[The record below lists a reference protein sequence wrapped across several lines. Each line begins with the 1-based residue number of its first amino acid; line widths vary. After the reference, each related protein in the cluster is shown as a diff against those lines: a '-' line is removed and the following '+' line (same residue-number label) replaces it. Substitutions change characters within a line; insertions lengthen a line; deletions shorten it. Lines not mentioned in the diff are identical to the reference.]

1 MLFLLEGKCDLLFY
15 YSLAYLELSQT
26 SRMERSA
33 KIVTMYNAPS
43 IFDKVLN
50 MPLYSN
56 LSTFKYFVQKKLISK
71 KKAKIRRNAFMVSGV
86 HSK

>member
-1 MLFLLEGKCDLLFY
+1 MLYLLEGKCDLLFY

-50 MPLYSN
+50 MPL
-56 LSTFKYFVQKKLISK
+56 
-71 KKAKIRRNAFMVSGV
+71 
-86 HSK
+86 